1 MHYTPYRI
9 IQIIK
14 DLPTSGKGEELT
26 ETKKYIEG
34 RK

>member
-1 MHYTPYRI
+1 MFYTPKAI

-14 DLPTSGKGEELT
+14 ELLTSGKGAELT
-26 ETKKYIEG
+26 ETRKYIEG